1 MPPGGGAQR
10 DPMSCQQIPKK
21 ERHMS
26 QEKNDANRE
35 LESAGWEPEYREG
48 ETLWR
53 NPNDDNW
60 YEEKQAIQIL
70 QSGGMTPE

>member
-1 MPPGGGAQR
+1 
-10 DPMSCQQIPKK
+10 MSWQQNDQKK

-26 QEKNDANRE
+26 QEKNDASRE

-70 QSGGMTPE
+70 QSGGMTAE